1 MKFFISLFL
10 VSLSVVTALAQDH
23 VHEVYG
29 RENDRLEKL
38 MNWSPGESR
47 PELPPVIKFDREK
60 IKPPEPKP
68 MAVKEP
74 LRQRNSG
81 LPQGHFTAWIVE
93 YNRGIRLSQ
102 ADLISR
108 TIVDNA
114 AKHGVDPNLVV
125 ALVAAES
132 AFRADARSPVGAQGL
147 GQLMP
152 GTAAMLGVSQP
163 YEPVQNL
170 SGTVRYLS
178 NQIRRFG
185 SPALALAAYN
195 AGPGAVQK
203 YGGVPPY
210 RETQQYV
217 SYVLGLYEELKSFE
231 RRQTVVSGKIRSD
244 S

>member
-23 VHEVYG
+23 VQEVYG

-108 TIVDNA
+108 TIVENA

-170 SGTVRYLS
+170 TGTVRYLS
-178 NQIRRFG
+178 NQIRRFK

-203 YGGVPPY
+203 YGGIPPY